1 LAQANAQASYN
12 RRSEEAAEGAL
23 IPFDNVPIASR
34 PVRSKFQKDQS
45 FGWLAGAGTTT
56 SNPGGGGGWV
66 KIGDHSEVGRRLFEN
81 VAFAG
86 GNHRGQRRQE
96 YGSK

>member
-1 LAQANAQASYN
+1 V
-12 RRSEEAAEGAL
+12 
-23 IPFDNVPIASR
+23 IPFNNVPIASR

-56 SNPGGGGGWV
+56 SNPGGGGGWGTISD
-66 KIGDHSEVGRRLFEN
+66 KSPVGSRLFEN

-86 GNHRGQRRQE
+86 GDHRGTRRKD
-96 YGSK
+96 YGS